1 MRLIGVA
8 VLLALAGCGTAEES
22 VHVTAGGRTAITAEL
37 AATTLIGENR
47 CHDAIDTL
55 SAALADIPGNA
66 RLLTLRG
73 FCAYVLHDIPAARA
87 DLDRAA
93 AIEPSYFYPLVVRGQ
108 IEADAGDIDAGMAD
122 LNRAITLAQDSGLD
136 RMRLDDGTA
145 VPVGTMIDTRQ
156 ERAWALT
163 LRAELFKRLGE
174 VDPGTKDVEA
184 ALRLSPSYP
193 DAWIVK
199 ASILR
204 AADDYTGAL
213 EADRRALGLERSA
226 RVYRE
231 ICFDQV
237 ALNRAAAA
245 VRSCNA
251 GLALEP
257 GAPALLEARAVA
269 YLKLYRFADA
279 EADFDAALAIRPHWA
294 TLFYGRA
301 IARAHLGQAAQAAQD
316 VREARKLVPDIDHIF
331 SHWGAVA

>member
-1 MRLIGVA
+1 MRLIGLL
-8 VLLALAGCGTAEES
+8 VLLALAGCGTAMEN
-22 VHVTAGGRTAITAEL
+22 VHVTAGGRTAIIAEQV
-37 AATTLIGENR
+37 ATTLIGENR

-55 SAALADIPGNA
+55 NVALAEIPGNG

-87 DLDRAA
+87 DLDRAVS
-93 AIEPSYFYPLVVRGQ
+93 IEPTYFYPLVVRGQ
-108 IEADAGDIDAGMAD
+108 IEADEGDIDAGMAD
-122 LNRAITLAQDSGLD
+122 LNRAVTLAQDVNGD
-136 RMRLDDGTA
+136 RMRLDDSTA
-145 VPVGTMIDTRQ
+145 IEVGTRLDTRQ
-156 ERAWALT
+156 ERAWGLT

-174 VDPGTKDVEA
+174 VDPGLKDVEA

-204 AADDYTGAL
+204 AEDDYAGAL
-213 EADRRALGLERSA
+213 EADQQALGLEQSA

-237 ALNRAAAA
+237 ALNRADRA
-245 VRSCNA
+245 VPSCNA

-269 YLKLYRFADA
+269 FLKLYRFADA
-279 EADFDAALAIRPHWA
+279 EADFNAALAIRPHWA

-301 IARAHLGQAAQAAQD
+301 IARAHLGHVAQD
-316 VREARKLVPDIDHIF
+316 VRQARKLVPDIDHIF
-331 SHWGAVA
+331 SRWGAVA